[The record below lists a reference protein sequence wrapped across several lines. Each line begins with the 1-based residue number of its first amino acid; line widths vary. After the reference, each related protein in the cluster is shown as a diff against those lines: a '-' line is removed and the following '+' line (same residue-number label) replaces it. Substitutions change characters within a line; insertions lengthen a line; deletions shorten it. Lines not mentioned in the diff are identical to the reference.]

1 MRKHRQPWTKKQQL
15 IFGMIVLVVTVIL
28 SITAMLVVA
37 VKPYVDA
44 EKQVIAIAKTKADI
58 HTVSE
63 FNIYNGKSTYYGLLG
78 QSSKGEKLALI
89 VNEDS
94 GVVDIYKQSDGIS
107 KSVAKKAAKAYGAKD
122 IAYVHLGKYGKTPIW
137 EVKSGTRYYL
147 VDFISGQVIKVE
159 GLL

>member
-63 FNIYNGKSTYYGLLG
+63 FNIYNGKATYYGLLG

-147 VDFISGQVIKVE
+147 VDLSQVR
-159 GLL
+159 LLK

>member
-44 EKQVIAIAKTKADI
+44 EKQVIALAK
-58 HTVSE
+58 
-63 FNIYNGKSTYYGLLG
+63 
-78 QSSKGEKLALI
+78 Q
-89 VNEDS
+89 
-94 GVVDIYKQSDGIS
+94 
-107 KSVAKKAAKAYGAKD
+107 AAKAYGAKD

-159 GLL
+159 GL

>member
-63 FNIYNGKSTYYGLLG
+63 FNIYNGKATYYGLLG

-94 GVVDIYKQSDGIS
+94 GVVDIYKQ
-107 KSVAKKAAKAYGAKD
+107 VAKKAAKAYGAKD

-159 GLL
+159 GL

>member
-63 FNIYNGKSTYYGLLG
+63 FNIYNGKATYYGLLG

-107 KSVAKKAAKAYGAKD
+107 KSVAKKAAKAY
-122 IAYVHLGKYGKTPIW
+122 VHLGKYGKTPIW

-159 GLL
+159 GL

>member
-63 FNIYNGKSTYYGLLG
+63 FNIYNGKATYYGLLG

-94 GVVDIYKQSDGIS
+94 GVVDIYKQSDG
-107 KSVAKKAAKAYGAKD
+107 
-122 IAYVHLGKYGKTPIW
+122 KTPIW

-159 GLL
+159 GL

>member
-1 MRKHRQPWTKKQQL
+1 
-15 IFGMIVLVVTVIL
+15 MIVLVVTVIL

-78 QSSKGEKLALI
+78 QS
-89 VNEDS
+89 VR
-94 GVVDIYKQSDGIS
+94 
-107 KSVAKKAAKAYGAKD
+107 
-122 IAYVHLGKYGKTPIW
+122 
-137 EVKSGTRYYL
+137 VKN
-147 VDFISGQVIKVE
+147 
-159 GLL
+159 